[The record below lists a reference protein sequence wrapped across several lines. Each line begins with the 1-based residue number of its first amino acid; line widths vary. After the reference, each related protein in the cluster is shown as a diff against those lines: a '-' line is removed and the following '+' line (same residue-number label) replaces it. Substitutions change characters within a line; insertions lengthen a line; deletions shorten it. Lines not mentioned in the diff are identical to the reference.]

1 MGTSVNAI
9 IRLAIR
15 EKAIVRPISVK
26 ICFVR
31 PFVNTIGRNTAT
43 VVSVEDVIAPA
54 T

>member
-15 EKAIVRPISVK
+15 EKAIVRPISVDLFCK
-26 ICFVR
+26 A
-31 PFVNTIGRNTAT
+31 FVNTIGRNTAT